1 MFNLE
6 AQQLLHRHGNEWVP
20 MEQVSRGHETPDDH
34 DIERRLLSG
43 RTVFR
48 CKSCTEEI
56 CIDGG
61 SEG

>member
-1 MFNLE
+1 VFNLE

-20 MEQVSRGHETPDDH
+20 MEPVAREHSSPADH
-34 DIERRLLSG
+34 DVERELLSG

-48 CKSCTEEI
+48 CKTCNEEI
-56 CIDGG
+56 CIDGA